1 MTIADL
7 HPGLIEKITDA
18 LREARYTGITVQHSS
33 SSTTIAG
40 EGPQGSVIVNVTD
53 PAVMLVP
60 DEGGR
65 FTGGLAV
72 SEEPPSMAVKAF
84 AAGVERRGG
93 SSSTAA
99 S

>member
-18 LREARYTGITVQHSS
+18 LREAGYTGITVQDSS

-40 EGPQGSVIVNVTD
+40 EGPQGTVFVNVTD

-60 DEGGR
+60 DEDGR

-72 SEEPPSMAVKAF
+72 SKEPPSMAVKAF
-84 AAGVERRGG
+84 AAGGERRGG
-93 SSSTAA
+93 SSPTAT